1 MEPRNTLPMK
11 WSLRIATIAGTEVRI
26 HATFVLLLLFVA
38 MQSLSAGMGME
49 GAKEMVLL
57 VCALFVCV
65 LLHEFGHATAARWYG
80 IKTPD
85 ITLWP
90 IGGVARLERMPR
102 KPWEEFVVAICGP
115 LVNVAIAAT
124 IWLLMAVPVS
134 MAGEAAL
141 GRPGHFFESLM
152 VVNLFMVVFN
162 LVPAFP
168 MDGGRILRALLT
180 AVTGDYAKATRWAA
194 NLGRTIAIFV
204 AMSMLLSQK
213 INPNLLLICFF
224 VFYAAGQEATVVTE
238 EEQVHDL
245 RVSDAMMTNFQVL
258 QPHAVLREAV
268 DLLLAGSQ
276 HDFPVL
282 SESGG
287 ILGMVTRQRLIG
299 ALVEHGPGYPVE
311 NIIEACDGYVEPPI
325 PLDVAMA
332 HLRSGPCSALPVMDP
347 VSGRLVGMITA
358 ENIGEALLVRAA
370 MRKRGAAT

>member
-1 MEPRNTLPMK
+1 MK
-11 WSLRIATIAGTEVRI
+11 WSLRIATIAGTEVRV
-26 HATFVLLLLFVA
+26 HATFVLLLVFVA
-38 MQSLSAGMGME
+38 FQAIADGLGPAG
-49 GAKEMVLL
+49 AREMVLL
-57 VCALFVCV
+57 VCSLFFCV
-65 LLHEFGHATAARWYG
+65 LLHEFGHVTAARRYG

-115 LVNVAIAAT
+115 LVNVAIALT
-124 IWLLMAVPVS
+124 IALVLAIPVS
-134 MAGEAAL
+134 VSSNAAVHM
-141 GRPGHFFESLM
+141 GHPGHFFETLM
-152 VVNLFMVVFN
+152 MLNIFMVLFN
-162 LVPAFP
+162 LIPAFP
-168 MDGGRILRALLT
+168 MDGGRILRAVLNM
-180 AVTGDYAKATRWAA
+180 VTGDYGKATRWAA
-194 NLGRTIAIFV
+194 TIGQGIAVLVV
-204 AMSMLLSQK
+204 ASMLLGHWFH
-213 INPNLLLICFF
+213 PTLLLMAFF

-238 EEQVHDL
+238 QEQVHDL

-268 DLLLAGSQ
+268 EMLLAGSQ

-311 NIIEACDGYVEPPI
+311 NIIEPCEGYVEPPI
-325 PLDVAMA
+325 SLDVAME

-347 VSGRLVGMITA
+347 VSGKLVGMLTA

-370 MRKRGAAT
+370 MRKRAAATV

>member
-1 MEPRNTLPMK
+1 MK
-11 WSLRIATIAGTEVRI
+11 WSLRIATVAGTEVRI
-26 HATFVLLLLFVA
+26 HATFPLLLVFVA
-38 MQSLSAGMGME
+38 IQALSAGMGAA
-49 GAKEMVLL
+49 GAREMVLL

-65 LLHEFGHATAARWYG
+65 LLHEFGHVMAARRYG
-80 IKTPD
+80 IRTPD

-115 LVNVAIAAT
+115 LVNVVIAAT
-124 IWLLMAVPVS
+124 IWAVMAVPVS
-134 MAGEAAL
+134 MAGEDAL
-141 GRPGHFFESLM
+141 GRPGHFMESLM

-168 MDGGRILRALLT
+168 MDGGRILRALIT

-194 NLGRTIAIFV
+194 TLGRTIAMCV
-204 AMSMLLSQK
+204 VMYMLLSGK
-213 INPNLLLICFF
+213 INPNLALICFF

-238 EEQVHDL
+238 QEQVHDL
-245 RVSDAMMTNFQVL
+245 SVGDAMMTNFQVL
-258 QPHAVLREAV
+258 QPHAVLSEAV
-268 DLLLAGSQ
+268 DMLLAGSQ

-299 ALVEHGPGYPVE
+299 ALVEHGPSYPVE
-311 NIIEACDGYVEPPI
+311 NILEPCEGYVEPPI
-325 PLDVAMA
+325 SLDVAMA

-347 VSGRLVGMITA
+347 VSGKLVGMLTA

-370 MRKRGAAT
+370 LKRGLATA